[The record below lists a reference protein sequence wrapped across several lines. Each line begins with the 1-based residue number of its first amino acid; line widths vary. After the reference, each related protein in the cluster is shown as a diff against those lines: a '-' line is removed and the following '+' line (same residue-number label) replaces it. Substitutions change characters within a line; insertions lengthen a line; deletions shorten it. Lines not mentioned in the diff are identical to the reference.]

1 MAFSILDVPPLSFS
15 FDGTDEKA
23 ILVLGPVSIGNN
35 QIGTF
40 SNFLQFECRGLSDR
54 IPCKK
59 ADWHSN
65 GLDERNSD
73 VGFPIYQGV
82 DDSILA
88 WFEGVRHDECALSK
102 VFRLCRMPQGWHS
115 EADQRARLTP

>member
-40 SNFLQFECRGLSDR
+40 SNFLQFE
-54 IPCKK
+54 
-59 ADWHSN
+59 
-65 GLDERNSD
+65 
-73 VGFPIYQGV
+73 
-82 DDSILA
+82 
-88 WFEGVRHDECALSK
+88 LSK
-102 VFRLCRMPQGWHS
+102 SLRNVFVS
-115 EADQRARLTP
+115 EM